1 MILKPSKVKY
11 WINERFGKDS
21 LIGTDKFIL

>member
-11 WINERFGKDS
+11 WINERFGKDY
-21 LIGTDKFIL
+21 LIGTAKFIL